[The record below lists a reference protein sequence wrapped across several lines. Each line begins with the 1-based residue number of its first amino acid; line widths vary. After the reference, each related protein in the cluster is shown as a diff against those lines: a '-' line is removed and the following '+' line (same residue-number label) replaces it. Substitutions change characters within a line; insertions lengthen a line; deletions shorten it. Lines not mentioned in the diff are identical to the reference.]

1 MTPRQLLRLLVLTLG
16 LLPGLAARAEDG
28 VSPGEVLI
36 GMVNAQSGPAAGL
49 GAGMHAGVE
58 AYFARINAEGGVNG
72 RKIRLIVKDD
82 GYEPARSAALTEQ
95 LIKDD
100 QVFALLG
107 YVGTPTSRAAL
118 PIAAQAEVPYLF
130 PFTGAEFLRTPLK
143 KWAFNLR
150 ASYFDE
156 TEAIV
161 ERISKDL
168 GSQKVALLM
177 QDDSFGEAVKS
188 GLAGALNKRGMSI
201 HAEARIQRNSLD
213 VDRAV
218 AALRLAK
225 PDAIVFVGTYQQLAA
240 AIKQAKA
247 SGVTARFFTVS
258 FIGTENFIS
267 AAGADGDG
275 VYITQVMPSP
285 HDRSL
290 AVIRDYL
297 ADIQPS
303 KVGYASLEGYVAAMV
318 FVKALASTGSRPTRA
333 ELADALQYLSTDLG
347 GFKVTFSPNNHQGST
362 AVFLTRVQAG
372 KALPVARME

>member
-16 LLPGLAARAEDG
+16 LLPGLAAWAEDG

-201 HAEARIQRNSLD
+201 HAEARIQRNSLE

-240 AIKQAKA
+240 AIRQAKA
-247 SGVTARFFTVS
+247 SGVRARFFTVS

-285 HDRSL
+285 DDRSL

-318 FVKALASTGSRPTRA
+318 FVKALASTGSQPTRA

-347 GFKVTFSPNNHQGST
+347 GFKVAFSPNNHQGST